1 MYDQCR
7 EVGTERCM
15 MVYYEQLVLHPE
27 QEMRKILTYLNLP
40 WDENVLKHEELVGKK
55 VSVSK

>member
-7 EVGTERCM
+7 EVGAERCL

-27 QEMRKILTYLNLP
+27 KEMRRILEYLRLP
-40 WDENVLKHEELVGKK
+40 WDESVLKHEELIGKQI
-55 VSVSK
+55 SVSK